1 MNTSYQPN
9 NNDFNSRIKVEG
21 ITKNVEYERKKF
33 LDYLATN
40 LDLLEN
46 FSTEQLQTLLK
57 YSEEENEKKRKKL
70 KKLNNQ

>member
-33 LDYLATN
+33 LDYLAAN
-40 LDLLEN
+40 MDLIEN
-46 FSTEQLQTLLK
+46 FSTPQLQTLLK
-57 YSEEENEKKRKKL
+57 YSEEENEKRRKKL
-70 KKLNNQ
+70 KKMNNQ